1 MQQQSTVGLPD
12 DRPMRC
18 EIRRVKNGVVL
29 RVEPENPAEPAEE
42 TVYQETEDNEIE
54 AFAGFLRLLLEQ
66 YGPQT
71 SRYSPQRI
79 HVVIEPGDK
88 FEPGDRT

>member
-1 MQQQSTVGLPD
+1 MSD
-12 DRPMRC
+12 ERPMRF

-29 RVEPENPAEPAEE
+29 RLEPESPAEPPEE
-42 TVYQETEDNEIE
+42 AVYQETEGNEIE

-88 FEPGDRT
+88 FEPGNRS